1 MKALTDTLAR
11 FEPPLWLMFA
21 LATVL
26 GAVLLVAF
34 VDTLQQGI
42 RHGEEFRQRQRVS
55 SVRQPVSTV
64 ADATRDMQQPQLR

>member
-11 FEPPLWLMFA
+11 FEPPQWLMFA
-21 LATVL
+21 LAAVL

-42 RHGEEFRQRQRVS
+42 RHGDEFRQWQRVS
-55 SVRQPVSTV
+55 SVRQPGSTA
-64 ADATRDMQQPQLR
+64 ADAARGMQQPQLR